1 MEQAQPKVRHKS
13 FMYTTQ
19 VNWLENRAG
28 TLGSPDK
35 PSFRVAS
42 PPEFKGEA
50 GVWSPEDLF
59 VAAVEACTMT
69 TFIAFALRLK
79 IPFISYE
86 STAEGLLEFTEGG
99 YSFTKVIVRP
109 KVVVE
114 TEEAVEQARKT
125 LDDAHH
131 SCLIANSI
139 RSEVTIEPTIEVRG
153 A

>member
-1 MEQAQPKVRHKS
+1 MDQNQPKLRHKS
-13 FMYTTQ
+13 FAYHTR

-28 TLGSPDK
+28 TLASPDK

-50 GVWSPEDLF
+50 GVWTPEDLF

-79 IPFISYE
+79 IPFVSYE
-86 STAEGLLEFTEGG
+86 SSAEGLLEFTNGG

-114 TEEAVEQARKT
+114 TEEAVEQTRKT
-125 LDDAHH
+125 MEDANH
-131 SCLIANSI
+131 SCLIANSV
-139 RSEVTIEPTIEVRG
+139 RSEVVVEPIIEVKAR
-153 A
+153 